1 MENYLKKQIDKNN
14 FMKTSWDI
22 LEKYHNAMNGNKLEE
37 VLDFIHSSSPVQIP
51 TRQLLGQ
58 LMSSYK
64 LNNKLLLTCYVG
76 SDSGYIFIR
85 MKQKTTKLEGPDFRD
100 NITDSIVAMKQDE
113 DAWKIWSM
121 MPLETSFL

>member
-1 MENYLKKQIDKNN
+1 MENHFKKQIDKNR

-22 LEKYHNAMNGNKLEE
+22 LEKYYDAMNGNHLEE
-37 VLDFIHSSSPVQIP
+37 VLGFIHRSSPVLLP

-64 LNNKLLLTCYVG
+64 LNNELLLTYYVG
-76 SDSGYIFIR
+76 ADSDYMFIR
-85 MKQKTTKLEGPDFRD
+85 MKQKTTRLEGPEFRD
-100 NITDSIVAMKQDE
+100 NITDSIVAMKQDGE
-113 DAWKIWSM
+113 KLRIWSM